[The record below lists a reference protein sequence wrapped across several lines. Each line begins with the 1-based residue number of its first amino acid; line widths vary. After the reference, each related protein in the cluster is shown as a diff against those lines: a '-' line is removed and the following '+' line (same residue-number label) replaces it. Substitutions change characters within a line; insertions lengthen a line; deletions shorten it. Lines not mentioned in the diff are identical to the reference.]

1 MHTLPLWLWRATILP
16 LYLPYHLYLCGHW
29 DMLLWLIKFPWASLQ
44 IPTPKPLPAILIVLL
59 SPLFLPCTYFLD
71 LEEPL
76 ILYSDLACLDHTQPF
91 LEPEQRELLQAF
103 VKIVEP
109 CSLNYVQTYNKG
121 THMSYLISLLFFF
134 YYRRVILEK
143 KNKTQ
148 KQNLKNLFQVNLR
161 AIVLTFTD

>member
-1 MHTLPLWLWRATILP
+1 MKGLKYHLYEMHTLPLWLRRATILP
-16 LYLPYHLYLCGHW
+16 WYIPYHLYLCGHW
-29 DMLLWLIKFPWASLQ
+29 DMLLWLIKFSWASLQ

-59 SPLFLPCTYFLD
+59 SPLFFPCTYFLD

-76 ILYSDLACLDHTQPF
+76 ILYSDLTCLDHTQPF
-91 LEPEQRELLQAF
+91 LEPEQRELLQGF

-134 YYRRVILEK
+134 I
-143 KNKTQ
+143 
-148 KQNLKNLFQVNLR
+148 
-161 AIVLTFTD
+161 IGG

>member
-1 MHTLPLWLWRATILP
+1 MHTLPLWLRRATILP
-16 LYLPYHLYLCGHW
+16 WYLPYHLYLCGHW
-29 DMLLWLIKFPWASLQ
+29 DMLLWLIKFSWASLQ

-59 SPLFLPCTYFLD
+59 SPLFFPCTYFLD